1 MSTVLPIN
9 TEVDV
14 LCGVYI
20 GAVGRI
26 VRHMEYFYE
35 VKLTSYHLDHMIGH
49 VARVRKTNVRMQKGN
64 SRPQPPITNVDTA
77 ETALHIAQQL
87 REMRDHLN
95 TLIQLLDDLNL

>member
-35 VKLTSYHLDHMIGH
+35 VKLTSYHLDHMIED
-49 VARVRKTNVRMQKGN
+49 AERELKTPTPNYQ
-64 SRPQPPITNVDTA
+64 S
-77 ETALHIAQQL
+77 
-87 REMRDHLN
+87 
-95 TLIQLLDDLNL
+95 